1 MKNQSYFILTI
12 FLFMITSFSLLGQS
26 FGVMSYNIRYD
37 TPRDGDDQ
45 WDNRKTAVV
54 DLIKYYQPSIFGL
67 QEALHHQLGFVDEAL
82 ASYRFVGVGRDN
94 GQTKGEYSPI
104 FYDTTRLKLM
114 GNSTFWLSET
124 PDDISV
130 GWDADLERI
139 CTYALFYDIH
149 SGYSFWV
156 FNTHFDH
163 KGAEAR
169 ANSAL
174 LILSKIKELN
184 TQNLPVVLM
193 GDLNAVPDSAPIQHI
208 VKAMADASTIAD
220 KPFYG
225 PVGTFNGFEKMPAL
239 DKRIDYIFSQGFE
252 VHSYAHLD
260 DRYEGNRF
268 VSDHLPVFA
277 VIEINP

>member
-1 MKNQSYFILTI
+1 MNQQAYSIITILLFIV
-12 FLFMITSFSLLGQS
+12 MPFSLIGQPI
-26 FGVMSYNIRYD
+26 GVMSYNIRYD
-37 TPRDGDDQ
+37 NPGDGDDQ
-45 WDNRKTAVV
+45 WANRKEAVV
-54 DLIKYYQPSIFGL
+54 ELIKYYQPSVLGL
-67 QEALHHQLGFVDEAL
+67 QEALHHQLAFMDESLTA
-82 ASYRFVGVGRDN
+82 YTFVGVGRDD

-104 FYDTTRLKLM
+104 FYDTTRLQLM
-114 GNSTFWLSET
+114 EQATFWLSET
-124 PDDISV
+124 PDKVSV
-130 GWDADLERI
+130 GWDAAMERI

-149 SGYSFWV
+149 SSYSFWV

-163 KGAEAR
+163 KGEEAR

-184 TQNLPVVLM
+184 TKNLPVILM
-193 GDLNAVPDSAPIQHI
+193 GDLNAVPNSTPIQHI
-208 VKAMADASTIAD
+208 IGAMVDASTIAD

-225 PVGTFNGFEKMPAL
+225 PIGTFNGFEKMPAL